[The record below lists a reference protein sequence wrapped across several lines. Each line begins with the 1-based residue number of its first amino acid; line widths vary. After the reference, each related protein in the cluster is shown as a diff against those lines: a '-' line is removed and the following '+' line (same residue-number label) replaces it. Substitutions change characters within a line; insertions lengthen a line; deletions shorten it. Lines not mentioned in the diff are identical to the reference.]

1 MPLTYHTNQRGV
13 PGYSVSITQA
23 SPTGGNVSN
32 TGVIPAMVLTDET
45 GAAVAS
51 GGAITVQPG
60 PSGTSPVTGSFTAT
74 GTSALFTSIPGH
86 AVWVKLSGT
95 FTASVQVERCSTG
108 LAASA
113 QKLTVAGADW
123 AVFTVPVQEAV
134 SSEDDGG
141 VAYRLN
147 CTAYTSGTIAYQIGH
162 K

>member
-1 MPLTYHTNQRGV
+1 MAVGLDGYTNARAVYQVDPVTGN
-13 PGYSVSITQA
+13 PASVGPAGSTSDPQYTQ
-23 SPTGGNVSN
+23 
-32 TGVIPAMVLTDET
+32 PA
-45 GAAVAS
+45 
-51 GGAITVQPG
+51 

-74 GTSALFTSIPGH
+74 GTSALFTAIPGH

-95 FTASVQVERCSTG
+95 FVGTVQVERCSTG

-113 QKLTVAGADW
+113 QVMTVAGAAW
-123 AVFTVPVQEAV
+123 AVFTAPVQEAV